1 MNELKPRPVGEHSN
15 RLAALRDRVRCQPF
29 YVSALANIRYL
40 TGFTGSAG
48 HLLVTADSATLFTD
62 GRYTAQAREQVRCAD
77 VRISQGDARP
87 AVVAAAKELRLRRL
101 RFEANRIDYETYAY
115 LNSELPGCRLMP
127 VHSVVEKLRQIK
139 SNAEI
144 AAIRDSLA
152 LNSGAFEEV
161 LGGLDPAWSEDQIA
175 AELEFAMR
183 KRGAEGAAFP
193 TIVASG
199 EHGARPHAE
208 PRRLRIEPRAL
219 VVVDQGAI
227 LGGYCSDMTRMVALG
242 DPGAA
247 QRALVQAVLE
257 AQAAAIDAVRPG
269 VECRTVDGRARE
281 VLRKTTVAGVRL
293 DKLFVHSTGHGLGL
307 EIHEGP
313 RVAPGQRQR
322 LRAGMVVTIEP
333 GVYLEG
339 VAGVRIEDVVAVTE
353 RGCEV
358 LTTTPRELRVL

>member
-1 MNELKPRPVGEHSN
+1 MEDHSN
-15 RLAALRDRVRCQPF
+15 RLAALRGRVRGQPL

-62 GRYTAQAREQVRCAD
+62 SRYSAQAREQVRCAD
-77 VRISQGDARP
+77 VRISRGDARP
-87 AVVAAAKELRLRRL
+87 ELAAAATRLRLKRL
-101 RFEANRIDYETYAY
+101 RFEANRLDYETYAY
-115 LNSELPGCRLMP
+115 LGAELPRCRLMP
-127 VHSVVEKLRQIK
+127 VQSVVEKLRQIK
-139 SNAEI
+139 SPSEI
-144 AAIRDSLA
+144 AAIRASLA
-152 LNSGAFEEV
+152 LNSAAFEDV
-161 LGGLDPAWSEDQIA
+161 FGSLDSGWSEAHVA

-183 KRGAEGAAFP
+183 RRGAQGAAFP

-208 PRRLRIEPRAL
+208 PRDLRIEPRAL

-227 LGGYCSDMTRMVALG
+227 LEGYCSDMTRMVAVG

-247 QRALVQAVLE
+247 QKALVRAVLE
-257 AQAAAIDAVRPG
+257 AQAAAIDAIRPG
-269 VECRTVDGRARE
+269 VECRTVDGRARQ
-281 VLRKTTVAGVRL
+281 VLKKTTVAGFRL
-293 DKLFVHSTGHGLGL
+293 DELFVHSTGHGLGL

-313 RVAPGQRQR
+313 RIAPEQRQR
-322 LRAGMVVTIEP
+322 LQPGMVVTIEP

-353 RGCEV
+353 SGCDV
-358 LTTTPRELRVL
+358 LTGTPRELRLL

>member
-1 MNELKPRPVGEHSN
+1 MEDHSN
-15 RLAALRDRVRCQPF
+15 RLAALRGRVRGQPF
-29 YVSALANIRYL
+29 YASALANIRYL

-62 GRYTAQAREQVRCAD
+62 GRYTAQARDQVRCAD
-77 VRISQGDARP
+77 VHISAGDARP
-87 AVVAAAKELRLRRL
+87 ALVASAKKLRLRRL

-115 LNSELPGCRLMP
+115 LNAELPRCRLMP
-127 VHSVVEKLRQIK
+127 VHSVVEKLRQTK
-139 SNAEI
+139 SAAEI
-144 AAIRDSLA
+144 AAIRDSLS
-152 LNSGAFEEV
+152 LNSASFEDV
-161 LGGLDPAWSEDQIA
+161 CNRMDRGWSEAQVA

-208 PRRLRIEPRAL
+208 PRGLRVEPRAL

-227 LGGYCSDMTRMVALG
+227 LRGYCSDMTRMVALG

-247 QRALVQAVLE
+247 QKALVRAVLE
-257 AQAAAIDAVRPG
+257 AQAAAIDAVRSG
-269 VECRTVDGRARE
+269 VECRTVDGRARD
-281 VLRKTTVAGVRL
+281 VLKKTTVAGVRL

-313 RVAPGQRQR
+313 RIAPGQRQR
-322 LRAGMVVTIEP
+322 LRTGMVVTIEP
-333 GVYLEG
+333 GVYLDG

-353 RGCEV
+353 TGCDV
-358 LTTTPRELRVL
+358 LTSTPRELRVL